1 MRAKGI
7 TILKFEGK
15 TDCFPNERE
24 PTTWEL
30 LRGERRFSNIYGKRS
45 VNETEPWQ
53 TEPEGY
59 RVPFQNLPFPLSRY
73 AIVPARCETLP
84 VESRYSIDHNAR
96 RKKERERSNV
106 EFREG
111 ALFISRNEFRGA
123 KKSMDVRWRE
133 YPSYLFPF
141 PLSLSLSARSSILP
155 FYLARSSPM
164 RLPPPMSAGS
174 MDGRYLFFVTRNCD
188 PVFLE
193 GSANYAHHRPPPT
206 VSKTVVLKK
215 KKGKKKKEKKEKEY
229 LFFAR
234 TATTYVARE
243 REDVERKAK
252 KQREQITALRLCSF
266 QQFTPSLFFF
276 PFFPSPPSDHIA
288 PF

>member
-1 MRAKGI
+1 MKVSRLWKRGGRVRAKGI

-96 RKKERERSNV
+96 RKKERKRSNV
-106 EFREG
+106 EFRKG

-123 KKSMDVRWRE
+123 KKSMDVQWRE

-141 PLSLSLSARSSILP
+141 PLSLSPLVRPSYPFISRVLLLCAFLHLCRRARWMVAICFSLREIATRYFSR
-155 FYLARSSPM
+155 ARQTT
-164 RLPPPMSAGS
+164 LTIG
-174 MDGRYLFFVTRNCD
+174 
-188 PVFLE
+188 
-193 GSANYAHHRPPPT
+193 HHRP
-206 VSKTVVLKK
+206 
-215 KKGKKKKEKKEKEY
+215 
-229 LFFAR
+229 
-234 TATTYVARE
+234 
-243 REDVERKAK
+243 
-252 KQREQITALRLCSF
+252 
-266 QQFTPSLFFF
+266 
-276 PFFPSPPSDHIA
+276 
-288 PF
+288 

>member
-106 EFREG
+106 EFRKG

-123 KKSMDVRWRE
+123 KKSMDVQWRE

-141 PLSLSLSARSSILP
+141 PLSLSARSSILP

-215 KKGKKKKEKKEKEY
+215 KKRKKE
-229 LFFAR
+229 
-234 TATTYVARE
+234 
-243 REDVERKAK
+243 ERKK
-252 KQREQITALRLCSF
+252 GERVFILRTHGDYVRSTGEGGC
-266 QQFTPSLFFF
+266 
-276 PFFPSPPSDHIA
+276 
-288 PF
+288 

>member
-1 MRAKGI
+1 MKVSRLWKRGGRVRAKGI

-96 RKKERERSNV
+96 RKKERKRSNV
-106 EFREG
+106 EKRRSLYFTKR
-111 ALFISRNEFRGA
+111 ISR
-123 KKSMDVRWRE
+123 RE
-133 YPSYLFPF
+133 KVHGCPVARISLLSFSLP
-141 PLSLSLSARSSILP
+141 SLSLSARSSILP

-215 KKGKKKKEKKEKEY
+215 KKRKKE
-229 LFFAR
+229 
-234 TATTYVARE
+234 
-243 REDVERKAK
+243 ERKK
-252 KQREQITALRLCSF
+252 GERVFILRTHGDYVRSTGEGGC
-266 QQFTPSLFFF
+266 
-276 PFFPSPPSDHIA
+276 
-288 PF
+288 

>member
-1 MRAKGI
+1 M
-7 TILKFEGK
+7 
-15 TDCFPNERE
+15 
-24 PTTWEL
+24 

-59 RVPFQNLPFPLSRY
+59 RVPFQNVPFPRY
-73 AIVPARCETLP
+73 AIVPPRCETLP
-84 VESRYSIDHNAR
+84 VVDIASTTTRG
-96 RKKERERSNV
+96 ERERKRRNATSNF
-106 EFREG
+106 ETSLSLFHETNLEEG
-111 ALFISRNEFRGA
+111 GA
-123 KKSMDVRWRE
+123 KKSMDVQWRE
-133 YPSYLFPF
+133 YPSY
-141 PLSLSLSARSSILP
+141 LSLSARSSILP

-206 VSKTVVLKK
+206 VSKTVVLKRK
-215 KKGKKKKEKKEKEY
+215 RGKKEERQKKEREGEKAY

-234 TATTYVARE
+234 TVTTYVRE
-243 REDVERKAK
+243 RGRDVERKAK
-252 KQREQITALRLCSF
+252 KQREQITVLRLRPF
-266 QQFTPSLFFF
+266 HQFTPRIGPILFFF
-276 PFFPSPPSDHIA
+276 PLFYFLRPPCLTVSRLFNPIFFDSLLHPA
-288 PF
+288 NFE

>member
-96 RKKERERSNV
+96 RKKERKRSNV
-106 EFREG
+106 EKRRSLYFTKR
-111 ALFISRNEFRGA
+111 ISR
-123 KKSMDVRWRE
+123 RE
-133 YPSYLFPF
+133 KVHGCPVARISLLSFSLPS
-141 PLSLSLSARSSILP
+141 LSLSLRSFVHLTLLSRAFFSYAPSSTYVGGLDGWSLFVFRYAKLRPGISRGLGKLRSPSATTDRKQ
-155 FYLARSSPM
+155 
-164 RLPPPMSAGS
+164 
-174 MDGRYLFFVTRNCD
+174 DG
-188 PVFLE
+188 
-193 GSANYAHHRPPPT
+193 H
-206 VSKTVVLKK
+206 LK
-215 KKGKKKKEKKEKEY
+215 KKKKEKRRKKKRRKSIY
-229 LFFAR
+229 SSHAR
-234 TATTYVARE
+234 R
-243 REDVERKAK
+243 
-252 KQREQITALRLCSF
+252 LR
-266 QQFTPSLFFF
+266 T
-276 PFFPSPPSDHIA
+276 
-288 PF
+288 

>member
-1 MRAKGI
+1 MANRARRISRSLPKPSLPPPDTLSFQRDAKLCQSNLDIVSTI
-7 TILKFEGK
+7 T
-15 TDCFPNERE
+15 
-24 PTTWEL
+24 
-30 LRGERRFSNIYGKRS
+30 RGERK
-45 VNETEPWQ
+45 
-53 TEPEGY
+53 
-59 RVPFQNLPFPLSRY
+59 
-73 AIVPARCETLP
+73 
-84 VESRYSIDHNAR
+84 
-96 RKKERERSNV
+96 RERDRTSKK
-106 EFREG
+106 G

-206 VSKTVVLKK
+206 VSKTVILKK
-215 KKGKKKKEKKEKEY
+215 KKRKKE
-229 LFFAR
+229 
-234 TATTYVARE
+234 
-243 REDVERKAK
+243 ERKK
-252 KQREQITALRLCSF
+252 GERVFILRTHGDYVRSTGEGGC
-266 QQFTPSLFFF
+266 
-276 PFFPSPPSDHIA
+276 
-288 PF
+288 

>member
-1 MRAKGI
+1 MKVSRLWKRGGRVRAKGI

-96 RKKERERSNV
+96 RKKEREIER
-106 EFREG
+106 R
-111 ALFISRNEFRGA
+111 ISRRRSLYFTKRI
-123 KKSMDVRWRE
+123 SRRE
-133 YPSYLFPF
+133 KVHGCPVARISLLSFSLPS
-141 PLSLSLSARSSILP
+141 LSLSLRSFVHLTLLSRAFFSYAPSSTYVGGLDGWSLFVFRYAKLRPGISRGLGKLRSPSATTDRKQ
-155 FYLARSSPM
+155 
-164 RLPPPMSAGS
+164 
-174 MDGRYLFFVTRNCD
+174 DG
-188 PVFLE
+188 
-193 GSANYAHHRPPPT
+193 H
-206 VSKTVVLKK
+206 LKK
-215 KKGKKKKEKKEKEY
+215 KKRKKE
-229 LFFAR
+229 
-234 TATTYVARE
+234 
-243 REDVERKAK
+243 ERKK
-252 KQREQITALRLCSF
+252 GERVFILRTHGDYVRSTGEGGC
-266 QQFTPSLFFF
+266 
-276 PFFPSPPSDHIA
+276 
-288 PF
+288 